1 MLYLWVMFLEI
12 FLYDVNTRVD
22 MYLDEAGEPKGDET
36 CSGGSETVRANCLSC
51 METNHRR

>member
-1 MLYLWVMFLEI
+1 MFLEI
-12 FLYDVNTRVD
+12 LLYDVNTRVD
-22 MYLDEAGEPKGDET
+22 MYLDEAEEPKGDET